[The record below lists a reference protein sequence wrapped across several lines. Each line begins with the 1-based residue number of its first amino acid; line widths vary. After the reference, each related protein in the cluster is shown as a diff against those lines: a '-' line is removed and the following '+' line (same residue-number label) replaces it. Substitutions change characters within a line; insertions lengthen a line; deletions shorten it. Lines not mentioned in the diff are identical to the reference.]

1 VLAVADCV
9 KSKGRDGSRGRGGQT
24 RPDVLQRGN
33 EKRQTFKSPHTG
45 HTSHDV
51 PPTTAARSRTV
62 RGRHGVAAPDRRR
75 ARPRC
80 CRCCACVAVEQL
92 VRWQR
97 SAGWLRQRRSWLTV
111 ASGAA
116 DAVAGAEEVEADASG
131 GLEIEIEIEIEV
143 EADASGALAADL
155 ERSGTMAPILQAQGH
170 IMLRVASTQRD
181 HVDARLARP
190 NLLVALHVE
199 EGDRIARAVNCHERA
214 IARELQAPLRRRLL
228 IFLFLR

>member
-1 VLAVADCV
+1 MCRRLAHLRRPPPDH
-9 KSKGRDGSRGRGGQT
+9 GQFEGGT
-24 RPDVLQRGN
+24 ASP
-33 EKRQTFKSPHTG
+33 RQT
-45 HTSHDV
+45 
-51 PPTTAARSRTV
+51 
-62 RGRHGVAAPDRRR
+62 VAAPDHV
-75 ARPRC
+75 AVVV
-80 CRCCACVAVEQL
+80 ACVAVEQL

-199 EGDRIARAVNCHERA
+199 EDDRIARAVNCHERA

>member
-1 VLAVADCV
+1 MCAPTGAPPPP
-9 KSKGRDGSRGRGGQT
+9 GHGQFEGGT
-24 RPDVLQRGN
+24 ASP
-33 EKRQTFKSPHTG
+33 RQT
-45 HTSHDV
+45 
-51 PPTTAARSRTV
+51 
-62 RGRHGVAAPDRRR
+62 VAAPDH
-75 ARPRC
+75 
-80 CRCCACVAVEQL
+80 VAVVV
-92 VRWQR
+92 VRASQW
-97 SAGWLRQRRSWLTV
+97 SSWCGGSAGSCAGWLRQRRSWLTV

-116 DAVAGAEEVEADASG
+116 DAVAGAEEEVEADASG

-155 ERSGTMAPILQAQGH
+155 ERSGTMAPSMQAQGH

-214 IARELQAPLRRRLL
+214 VARELQAPLRRRLL
-228 IFLFLR
+228 VFLFLR

>member
-1 VLAVADCV
+1 MCSESDAPPPP
-9 KSKGRDGSRGRGGQT
+9 GGT
-24 RPDVLQRGN
+24 AIEGGTASP
-33 EKRQTFKSPHTG
+33 RQT
-45 HTSHDV
+45 
-51 PPTTAARSRTV
+51 
-62 RGRHGVAAPDRRR
+62 VAAPDH
-75 ARPRC
+75 
-80 CRCCACVAVEQL
+80 VAVVVVHASQ
-92 VRWQR
+92 W
-97 SAGWLRQRRSWLTV
+97 SSWCSGSAGSCAGWLRQRRSWLTV

-116 DAVAGAEEVEADASG
+116 DAVAGAEEEVEADASG

-155 ERSGTMAPILQAQGH
+155 ERSGTMAPSMHAQGH

-214 IARELQAPLRRRLL
+214 VARELQAPLRRRLL
-228 IFLFLR
+228 VFLFLR